1 MTQKKLTNKMALEIA
16 INTIETAEVKG
27 NYSKAEIVEKLNTMI
42 VQLEKKSGSDRKP
55 TAKQAENEG
64 FKALILD
71 HLTSERETVTDI
83 MKAIPEF
90 ADFSNQKVAALV
102 KQLLDNHLI
111 EKEVIKGR
119 SYFFKG

>member
-55 TAKQAENEG
+55 TAKQTENEG
-64 FKALILD
+64 YKVLILE
-71 HLTSERETVTDI
+71 HLTSEKETVTDI

>member
-16 INTIETAEVKG
+16 INTIEKAEVKG

-42 VQLEKKSGSDRKP
+42 IQLEKKSGSDRKP

-64 FKALILD
+64 YKTLILE

>member
-64 FKALILD
+64 YKALILE

-102 KQLLDNHLI
+102 KQLLDIHLI